1 MQSLLATPRIF
12 HAIGTNPG
20 SDSANFPSNISAA
33 MVCPRA
39 ARSGWFTAGLLGSDS
54 GSGEYIVGQSNVQ
67 GAHPPG

>member
-1 MQSLLATPRIF
+1 MQSLLATQRIF

-20 SDSANFPSNISAA
+20 TDSANFPSNNSAA
-33 MVCPRA
+33 MACPRTAWSFA
-39 ARSGWFTAGLLGSDS
+39 ADLL